1 MVKPKGASS
10 SFVYRDSVWHGSD
23 MVGAGVASFSHVSGV
38 HFQNVAGWGEYLA
51 RIAEGS
57 LPLGRGFATSDR
69 ERLTREMILQL
80 KLGTLQT
87 AYFREKFGVDVLAA
101 FAHAWQSLEEE
112 EMLRVDGDTVEL
124 TRAGLL
130 QVDRLLPSFYDDR
143 YRNARYT

>member
-1 MVKPKGASS
+1 M
-10 SFVYRDSVWHGSD
+10 
-23 MVGAGVASFSHVSGV
+23 
-38 HFQNVAGWGEYLA
+38 
-51 RIAEGS
+51 
-57 LPLGRGFATSDR
+57 
-69 ERLTREMILQL
+69 
-80 KLGTLQT
+80 QT
-87 AYFREKFGVDVLAA
+87 AYFREKFSVDVLAA